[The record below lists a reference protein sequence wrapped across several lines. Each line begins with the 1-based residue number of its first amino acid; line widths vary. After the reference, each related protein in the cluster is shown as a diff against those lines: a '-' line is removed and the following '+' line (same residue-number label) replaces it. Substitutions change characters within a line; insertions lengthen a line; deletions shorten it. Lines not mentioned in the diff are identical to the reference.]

1 MIEPEKQ
8 LTMRFALCLFLL
20 SAPLFA
26 SANWLW
32 GSGDQPQPQ
41 VQVVNPFIQWRTGP
55 ASGYP
60 VFHTSE
66 KGEWLTLLK
75 RKTAWLK
82 VTDGKGREGWV
93 HVDDVLETVDG
104 TGELVTLNEPSFEDF
119 DSRRWEV
126 GLLMGQFEEA
136 ASTAVYG
143 GFLMTENL
151 SAELWATQIL
161 GSASEIRMFNAN
173 IVHQPFPQWRVSPFM
188 TLGVGHI
195 FIEPKSTLAVPEDRD
210 NSIGHAGLGV
220 RAYVTDNY
228 FIRAE
233 VKDYKIF
240 TNRATNEEAL
250 EWKIGL
256 SIFF

>member
-1 MIEPEKQ
+1 
-8 LTMRFALCLFLL
+8 MRLALCLLFLCF
-20 SAPLFA
+20 PLFA

-32 GSGDQPQPQ
+32 GGDEKPQPQ
-41 VQVVNPFIQWRTGP
+41 VQVVKPFIEWRTGP
-55 ASGYP
+55 ATGYP

-66 KGEWLTLLK
+66 KGEWLTLHK

-82 VTDGKGREGWV
+82 VADDKGRQGWV

-104 TGELVTLNEPSFEDF
+104 TGEQVTLNEPDFADF
-119 DSRRWEV
+119 DSRRWEA
-126 GLLMGQFEEA
+126 GLLMGQFEDA
-136 ASTAVYG
+136 ASIAVYG

-161 GSASEIRMFNAN
+161 GSTSEVQMFNAN

-240 TNRATNEEAL
+240 TDRANNEEAM

-256 SIFF
+256 SVFF

>member
-1 MIEPEKQ
+1 
-8 LTMRFALCLFLL
+8 MRFALCLLLIGFPL
-20 SAPLFA
+20 SA
-26 SANWLW
+26 SADWLW
-32 GSGDQPQPQ
+32 GSDDEPQPQ
-41 VQVVNPFIQWRTGP
+41 VKVVKPFIEWRTGP
-55 ASGYP
+55 AVGYP

-66 KGEWLTLLK
+66 KGEWLTLQK
-75 RKTAWLK
+75 RRTSWLK
-82 VTDGKGREGWV
+82 VTDHKGREGWV
-93 HVDDVLETVDG
+93 KVGDVLETEDG
-104 TGELVTLNEPSFEDF
+104 TGERVVLNQPRFDDF
-119 DSRRWEV
+119 GSRRWEA
-126 GLLMGQFEEA
+126 GLLMGQFEDA

-143 GFLMTENL
+143 GIAMTENL

-161 GSASEIRMFNAN
+161 GSASEIRMFNVN
-173 IVHQPFPQWRVSPFM
+173 IVHQPFPQWQISPFM
-188 TLGVGHI
+188 TLGAGHI
-195 FIEPKSTLAVPEDRD
+195 FIKPKSTLAVPEDRD

-256 SIFF
+256 SVFF

>member
-1 MIEPEKQ
+1 
-8 LTMRFALCLFLL
+8 MRFILCLLL
-20 SAPLFA
+20 ICQPLVA
-26 SANWLW
+26 SADWLW
-32 GSGDQPQPQ
+32 GNHEQPRPR
-41 VQVVNPFIQWRTGP
+41 VQVVKPFIEWRTGP
-55 ASGYP
+55 GAGYP

-75 RKTAWLK
+75 RRTAWLK
-82 VTDGKGREGWV
+82 VNDARGREGWV
-93 HVDDVLETVDG
+93 HVRDVQETVDATG
-104 TGELVTLNEPSFEDF
+104 TQVTLSEPRFDDF
-119 DSRRWEV
+119 GSRRWEA
-126 GLLMGQFEEA
+126 GLLMGQFDEA
-136 ASTAVYG
+136 ASTAIYG
-143 GFLMTENL
+143 GYQMTENL

-161 GSASEIRMFNAN
+161 GSASEIRMVNAN
-173 IVHQPFPQWRVSPFM
+173 IVHQPFPRWRVSPFV
-188 TLGVGHI
+188 TLGAGHI
-195 FIEPKSTLAVPEDRD
+195 FVEPKSTLAVPEDRD

-240 TNRATNEEAL
+240 TTRATNEEAI

>member
-1 MIEPEKQ
+1 
-8 LTMRFALCLFLL
+8 MRFVFCLLL
-20 SAPLFA
+20 LLQPLLA
-26 SANWLW
+26 SAGWLW
-32 GSGDQPQPQ
+32 GGPDEPQPR
-41 VQVVNPFIQWRTGP
+41 VKVVKPFIEWRTGP

-66 KGEWLTLLK
+66 KGEWLTLLT

-82 VTDGKGREGWV
+82 VNDDKGREGWV

-104 TGELVTLNEPSFEDF
+104 TGEKVALSDPKFDDF
-119 DSRRWEV
+119 GSRRWEA

-136 ASTAVYG
+136 ASTAIYG
-143 GFLMTENL
+143 GYQMTENL

-161 GSASEIRMFNAN
+161 GSASEIQMFNAN
-173 IVHQPFPQWRVSPFM
+173 IVHQPFPEWRISPFM

-195 FIEPKSTLAVPEDRD
+195 FIDPKSTLAVPEDRD

-240 TNRATNEEAL
+240 TSRATNEEAL

>member
-1 MIEPEKQ
+1 
-8 LTMRFALCLFLL
+8 MRFAFCLFFLCL
-20 SAPLFA
+20 PLAA
-26 SANWLW
+26 SAGWPW
-32 GSGDQPQPQ
+32 GGADEPQPR
-41 VQVVNPFIQWRTGP
+41 VQVVKPFIEWRTGP
-55 ASGYP
+55 ATGYP

-75 RKTAWLK
+75 RKTSWLK
-82 VTDGKGREGWV
+82 VNDQKGREGWV
-93 HVDDVLETVDG
+93 HVSDVQNTLDA
-104 TGELVTLNEPSFEDF
+104 TGEQVALSEPRFDDFE
-119 DSRRWEV
+119 SRRWEV

-143 GFLMTENL
+143 GLMMTENL

-173 IVHQPFPQWRVSPFM
+173 IVHQPFPEWRVSPFV

-220 RAYVTDNY
+220 RAYIADNY

>member
-1 MIEPEKQ
+1 
-8 LTMRFALCLFLL
+8 MRFVLVF
-20 SAPLFA
+20 LFA
-26 SANWLW
+26 FCSQAASADWLW
-32 GSGDQPQPQ
+32 GGADEPQPQ
-41 VQVVNPFIQWRTGP
+41 VQVVKPFIEWRTGP

-82 VTDGKGREGWV
+82 VTDQKGREGWV
-93 HVDDVLETVDG
+93 HVDDVLQTVDG
-104 TGELVTLNEPSFEDF
+104 TGEQVTLDEPRFDDF
-119 DSRRWEV
+119 SSRRWEV

-161 GSASEIRMFNAN
+161 GSASEIQMFNAN
-173 IVHQPFPQWRVSPFM
+173 IVHQPFPHWRVSPFF

-210 NSIGHAGLGV
+210 NSIGHAGIGV
-220 RAYVTDNY
+220 RAYITGNY
-228 FIRAE
+228 LIRAE

-240 TNRATNEEAL
+240 TNRATNEEAI
-250 EWKIGL
+250 EWKLGL